1 MPRGYLVAAFMAAVR
16 LVLALISL
24 KLAPITLIYRDVRTE
39 NLAIL
44 DNAGHCDSVIIR
56 DI

>member
-1 MPRGYLVAAFMAAVR
+1 MAAVR